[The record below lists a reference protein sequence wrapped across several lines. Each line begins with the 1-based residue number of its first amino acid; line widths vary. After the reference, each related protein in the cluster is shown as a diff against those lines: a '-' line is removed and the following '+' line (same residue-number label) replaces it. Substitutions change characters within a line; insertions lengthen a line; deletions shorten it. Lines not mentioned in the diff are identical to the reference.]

1 MIAFVQRTE
10 DNTKLSSVLA
20 IVEVRS
26 AIRRRQYA
34 GDLARTSAE
43 QAVSSLDVES
53 RRVVQHPVTSPVLA
67 TATALV
73 DRQNLRALDSIQL
86 ATAMVAR
93 DAQNQANEVLF
104 VSSDQR
110 LLEAAASEGFSVWD
124 PTTGPLT
131 IA

>member
-1 MIAFVQRTE
+1 MIAFVQRME

-93 DAQNQANEVLF
+93 DAQNRVNEVLF

-110 LLEAAASEGFSVWD
+110 LLEAATSEGFSVWD

>member
-1 MIAFVQRTE
+1 
-10 DNTKLSSVLA
+10 
-20 IVEVRS
+20 VRS